1 MKRLILIV
9 AAAVAARMAWAE
21 FTAIP
26 LGRGANASFRDDF
39 ADDRIGGFIDMGS
52 NDLGMLPSGRRNIGG
67 VDFEILPAA
76 TSADKS
82 CIVLGGKQRPYLAAS
97 AKVELGEPLEAE
109 CLYLLHGSAFTSS
122 DGNPVVGSLY
132 VVYSDGSRERR
143 NVRAGRDVGDWINSS
158 RSYHNAA
165 RAWTIYNNNAQV
177 SLFISTFN
185 LAKGKK
191 LSSIEFTS
199 DMGVWFVAGVTA
211 GEFRKVRQL
220 ASDLS
225 IKRSYCVPDLY
236 ERPLPVYAAGS
247 KPKNIVLFIADGMGI
262 GALSLASNYLR
273 RRPGALVVNQMP
285 YAGLATTFSANAD
298 VTDSAAS
305 GTAIAC
311 GQKTR
316 NGMVGM
322 LPDRTPLTSV
332 AARAHKAGFSV
343 GILTDDAIVGATPSA
358 NYAHARSRG
367 DYRAIAAQASECGFD
382 IMIGQRAKEWFLPK
396 GQADGRR
403 EDGRNLI
410 SEMNSRGY
418 EFCETLKSFLDA
430 DSGKRVLGCFRK
442 GEFDRET
449 SFRELMKGAL
459 VRLSRGGRRF
469 FMMMETGNTDGGGH
483 SNNPESTVKGVAKAE
498 WALSTAI
505 DWSLSHGGDTLVV
518 VMSDHE
524 TGALNAVVSPS
535 TGRVSLH
542 YGVTSHTS
550 APVPVCAFGPGA
562 ELFEGVYDNTDVAK
576 RFARLLELEP

>member
-1 MKRLILIV
+1 MKRNILV
-9 AAAVAARMAWAE
+9 FLAAAVRMALAE

-26 LGRGANASFRDDF
+26 LGDGVNASFRDDF
-39 ADDRIGGFIDMGS
+39 ADDRIGGFIDMGC

-67 VDFEILPAA
+67 IDFEILPAA

-97 AKVELGEPLEAE
+97 AMVKLGAPLEAE
-109 CLYLLHGSAFTSS
+109 YLYLLHGSAFTSS
-122 DGNPVVGSLY
+122 EGEPIVGSLHI
-132 VVYSDGSRERR
+132 VYSDGSRERR

-158 RSYHNAA
+158 RSLRNAV

-177 SLFISTFN
+177 SLFISSFK

-191 LSSIEFTS
+191 LSSIKFTS

-211 GEFRKVRQL
+211 GELRKVRQI
-220 ASDLS
+220 APDLS
-225 IKRSYCVPDLY
+225 VKRGYSFPDLY
-236 ERPLPVYAAGS
+236 ESPLPVYSVGS

-262 GALSLASNYLR
+262 GALSLASNHLR
-273 RRPGALVVNQMP
+273 RRPGALVINQMP
-285 YAGLATTFSANAD
+285 YAGLATTHSANAD
-298 VTDSAAS
+298 VTDSSAS

-322 LPDRTPLTSV
+322 LPDRTHLMSI

-358 NYAHARSRG
+358 NYAHVRSRG
-367 DYRAIAAQASECGFD
+367 DYRTIAAQASECGYD
-382 IMIGQRAKEWFLPK
+382 IMIGYRAKDWFLPK
-396 GQADGRR
+396 GQAGGSRT
-403 EDGRNLI
+403 DGRNLI

-418 EFCETLKSFLDA
+418 TFCETLKSFLDA
-430 DSGKRVLGCFRK
+430 GYDKRVLGCFKR
-442 GEFDRET
+442 GEFSRET
-449 SFRELMKGAL
+449 SFRELMSGAL
-459 VRLSRGGRRF
+459 DRLSRGGRRF
-469 FMMMETGNTDGGGH
+469 FMMMETGDTDGGGH
-483 SNNPESTVKGVAKAE
+483 SNKPESTVRGVVKAE
-498 WALSTAI
+498 WALRTAI
-505 DWSLSHGGDTLVV
+505 DWSLAHNGDTLVV

-535 TGRVSLH
+535 TGRMSLH

-550 APVPVCAFGPGA
+550 APIPVCAFGPGA

-576 RFARLLELEP
+576 RFASLLELEQ